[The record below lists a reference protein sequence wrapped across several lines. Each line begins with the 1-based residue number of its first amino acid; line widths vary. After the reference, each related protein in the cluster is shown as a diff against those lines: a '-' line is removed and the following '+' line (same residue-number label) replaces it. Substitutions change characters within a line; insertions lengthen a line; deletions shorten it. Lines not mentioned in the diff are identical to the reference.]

1 MTKQE
6 LDMIETWL
14 KENKAEIIP
23 PAHGIGKINGMAIRH
38 LNYGKAKEWKSTVK
52 DLTKTI
58 IIIEEEYE
66 EL

>member
-1 MTKQE
+1 MTKEE
-6 LDMIETWL
+6 LEQIEAWL
-14 KENKAEIIP
+14 KENKPQIIP

-38 LNYGKAKEWKSTVK
+38 LNYGKGKEWKSTVK
-52 DLTKTI
+52 DLTKP

>member
-1 MTKQE
+1 MTKEE
-6 LDMIETWL
+6 LELIEAWL

-23 PAHGIGKINGMAIRH
+23 AAHGIGKINGMAIRH
-38 LNYGKAKEWKSTVK
+38 LNYGKTKEWKSTVK

-58 IIIEEEYE
+58 IIEEEYE